1 MMISRGEAKRVLFI
15 NPFGIGDVLFT
26 TPVLRLLKESDPG
39 IYIGYWCNERVAD
52 ILKNHPY
59 IDQIFALSRGDIKKI
74 YHQSMF
80 KGLAA
85 SMGIARRIK
94 KEKFDIALDF
104 SLDDHYSYV
113 SRKIGIKRRI
123 GFNYKLR
130 GRYLTDKLDLEG
142 YSGKHV
148 VEHYLDLL
156 KFLDIQ
162 PKVQGLELF
171 VPDEDSKEAGKLLVT
186 YGIKEGDLVIGVAPG
201 AGASWGKDAE
211 FKRWPPVKFA
221 RIADKI
227 VDNFKAK
234 IVLLGDESEKPIA
247 DTISGF
253 MRNKPVDLVGKTSL
267 VELAAVI
274 SRLKL
279 LISNDGGPLH
289 MAVAL
294 GIKTVSIF
302 GPVDEL
308 VYGPYPEGK
317 KHIVVTHEIQCRPCY
332 KKFRLPECKRDKVC
346 ITAVSIEDVYQSVRG
361 LLA

>member
-1 MMISRGEAKRVLFI
+1 MISRGEPRRVLFI

-26 TPVLRLLKESDPG
+26 TPVLRLLKEAHPDT
-39 IYIGYWCNERVAD
+39 YIGYWCNERVAA
-52 ILKNHPY
+52 ILKNHPD
-59 IDQIFALSRGDIKKI
+59 IDRIFALSRGDIKKI
-74 YHQSMF
+74 YRQSLF

-85 SMGIARRIK
+85 SMDIARRIK

-113 SRKIGIKRRI
+113 CRRIGIRRRI
-123 GFNYKLR
+123 GFNYKNR
-130 GRYLTDKLDLEG
+130 GRFLTDKLDIEG
-142 YSGKHV
+142 YSGRHV

-156 KFLDIQ
+156 RFLDIQ
-162 PKVQGLELF
+162 PKAQGLELF
-171 VPDEDSKEAGKLLVT
+171 VPEEDAKEAGKLLAA
-186 YGIKEGDLVIGVAPG
+186 YGIGEGDLVIGVAAG
-201 AGASWGKDAE
+201 AGASWGKDAA

-221 RIADKI
+221 RIADK
-227 VDNFKAK
+227 VADTFKAK

-247 DTISGF
+247 DTISGL
-253 MRNKPVDLVGKTSL
+253 MRHKPVDLAGKTSL
-267 VELAAVI
+267 GELAAVI

-294 GIKTVSIF
+294 GIRTVSIF
-302 GPVDEL
+302 GPVDEK

-317 KHIVVTHEIQCRPCY
+317 QHVVVTHEIQCRPCY
-332 KKFRLPECKRDKVC
+332 KKFRLPECNRDKVC